1 MSKCQEQ
8 KISLKDEIRV
18 PIILEDK
25 SITWLGAITLA
36 QSAYDNEIDLDS
48 FVLTLNTFSDQ
59 VDLSKTP
66 IGVVY
71 KWREQAA
78 DHYLRLS
85 VTDDP
90 VIDDKAKTNKKF
102 KN

>member
-8 KISLKDEIRV
+8 KISLKDEIKV

-36 QSAYDNEIDLDS
+36 QSAYDNEVDLDS
-48 FVLTLNTFSDQ
+48 FVLSLNTFSDQ

-66 IGVVY
+66 VGVVY
-71 KWREQAA
+71 KWREQATEY
-78 DHYLRLS
+78 YLRLS
-85 VTDDP
+85 VTDGP
-90 VIDDKAKTNKKF
+90 VTDNKAKQNII
-102 KN
+102 N